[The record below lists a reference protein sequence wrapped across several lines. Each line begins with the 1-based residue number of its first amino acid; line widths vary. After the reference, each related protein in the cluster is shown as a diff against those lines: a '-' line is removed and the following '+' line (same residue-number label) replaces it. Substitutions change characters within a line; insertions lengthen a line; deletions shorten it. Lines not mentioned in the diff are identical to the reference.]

1 VLELGNEQGEL
12 NELAARQAEIE
23 AILEL
28 MRELGCQQLQQE
40 LSSFAAGLAGYWAY
54 YRKAEAVY
62 QGLIERYP
70 RAVVQALACG
80 WQSERQ
86 ATNSKDYGI
95 RQRLAQEAEFYYD
108 YAASLL
114 PTASETI
121 RKEVVEAL
129 DAQSSPKHPLH
140 QCGNKPT

>member
-1 VLELGNEQGEL
+1 MGI
-12 NELAARQAEIE
+12 EIYKVE
-23 AILEL
+23 PRR
-28 MRELGCQQLQQE
+28 MPRYSRMSYHQKGPRTQLQQE
-40 LSSFAAGLAGYWAY
+40 LSGFAAGLEGYWDY

-95 RQRLAQEAEFYYD
+95 RQRLAQEAKFYYD
-108 YAASLL
+108 
-114 PTASETI
+114 
-121 RKEVVEAL
+121 
-129 DAQSSPKHPLH
+129 
-140 QCGNKPT
+140 